1 MTIQT
6 SVPASN
12 RVPGTF
18 FEFNIAN
25 AARGLVSLIQ
35 RIALV
40 GVQSAAATKTA
51 VEVNEVFAESEGD
64 LFYGQGSELALMV
77 KFAFRG
83 SRDIGVAVQVHAI
96 GIADPA
102 GTAALHTFTVTGSPT
117 EVGEVKLRIA
127 GRVIRAAVGI
137 GDSVTVIALS
147 IVDAISEQLPELPIT
162 VGSAIGVVT
171 TTAVVL
177 NENGSD
183 VVHEV
188 DDVPAGVT
196 VVAANSVP
204 GVGVSDITLS
214 LDVLADKDYDFVA
227 IANHKAADI
236 TDFTTH
242 LDAMFAAGVKRWR
255 FGLMTD
261 TTSLATGQALATAA
275 DDFRQVVVEAEDF
288 RNTPGEISA
297 YLAGILGGA
306 ADPALPW
313 NNVELPT
320 LFLPDPANVPTAA
333 ELNSGINGGLF
344 MLSVNEN
351 QSRAKIVRAVTTQ
364 VSLSS
369 APFFALLDL
378 TIPRT
383 MHFAARQ
390 VDIQLLLQFAR
401 AKKNDATIR
410 RVRSVV
416 LSTLKLLEAQEQLQN
431 VSARANELIV
441 ETDSTNPDRLNVAI
455 PTSVVPPLNQIVNV
469 INLIVE

>member
-1 MTIQT
+1 MTISN
-6 SVPASN
+6 SVASSN

-40 GVQSAAATKTA
+40 AVQSAAATKIA
-51 VEVNEVFAESEGD
+51 VEVNEVFSEAEAD
-64 LFYGQGSELALMV
+64 LFYGQGSELALMA
-77 KFAFRG
+77 KYAFRG

-102 GTAALHTFTVTGSPT
+102 GTASEHTFTITGVPT
-117 EVGEVKLRIA
+117 ENGEIKIRIA
-127 GRVIRAAVGI
+127 GRVIRSAVNL
-137 GDSVTVIALS
+137 GDSVTALATALS
-147 IVDAISEQLPELPIT
+147 DAISEQLTELPVT
-162 VGSAIGVVT
+162 VGSAVGVVT
-171 TTAVVL
+171 TIAVVL

-188 DDVPAGVT
+188 DDVSAGIA
-196 VVAANSVP
+196 VVAAESVP
-204 GVGVSDITLS
+204 GVGVSDITAS

-227 IANHKAADI
+227 TANHQAADI
-236 TDFTTH
+236 LDYTTH
-242 LDAMFAAGVKRWR
+242 LDTMFAAGVKRWR
-255 FGLMTD
+255 FGLLAD
-261 TTSLATGQALATAA
+261 TASLATGQALASAA
-275 DDFRQVVVEAEDF
+275 DDFRQIVIEAEDF
-288 RNTPGEISA
+288 RNTPGEIA
-297 YLAGILGGA
+297 GYLAGILGGA

-313 NNVELPT
+313 NNVALPS

-390 VDIQLLLQFAR
+390 VDAQLLIQFAR

-441 ETDSTNPDRLNVAI
+441 ETDPTNPDRLNVAI